1 MQGAANTS
9 PSGTTREESSLAKG
23 ATATGAMA
31 RIVPAEAAARS
42 GHSQRSL
49 PSYVPAKQLGT
60 RMASEPWLVGS
71 AATLNALNALRSAV
85 PSLPASYL
93 ALLSRGN
100 GGEVSLS
107 VSPLVLCLDS
117 AEDALAH
124 WESGTYTMKGV
135 FVFGGNG
142 GGELLALDMRKQEP
156 WPVIC
161 FDPIDPEGSVEMV
174 ADDFSSLLTLTSMD

>member
-1 MQGAANTS
+1 
-9 PSGTTREESSLAKG
+9 
-23 ATATGAMA
+23 
-31 RIVPAEAAARS
+31 
-42 GHSQRSL
+42 
-49 PSYVPAKQLGT
+49 
-60 RMASEPWLVGS
+60 MASEPWLVES
-71 AATLNALNALRSAV
+71 AATLNALNALRIAV

-107 VSPLVLCLDS
+107 VSPFALCLDS
-117 AEDALAH
+117 AEDALAY

-142 GGELLALDMRKQEP
+142 GGELLALDMRKKEP

-161 FDPIDPEGSVEMV
+161 FDPIDPEGSIEKV
-174 ADDFSSLLTLTSMD
+174 ANDFSSLLTLTSID